1 MRGHVVR
8 ILLLIAATICTVACH
23 VDCVSRRADGSTSG
37 TTCHTALQTQHRQ
50 TVTVLRTVAVSAV
63 EPQIGQI
70 LQVAGMAEHHSHADV
85 RSAGTTTL
93 A

>member
-50 TVTVLRTVAVSAV
+50 TVTVLRTVGSPHRTANRAD
-63 EPQIGQI
+63 
-70 LQVAGMAEHHSHADV
+70 LAGGWHGRTS
-85 RSAGTTTL
+85 
-93 A
+93 